1 MTEGIFRIDA
11 VKKGEKV
18 SDVLRRAGVALP
30 MECGGAGLCGKCRVT
45 IEDAPAPCADEKKL
59 LSPEDIKNGVR
70 LACLTDAAEGMALTL
85 PRAPRGERILA
96 GVETE
101 CGKEARGADFSV
113 AVDIG
118 TTTVVAY
125 LMRGGSEKP
134 AAVAS
139 CMNPQREFGADV
151 ISRISYATERD
162 DGLALLHEKIISAIN
177 GLIAEITESAG
188 ARRAQISRAV
198 ISGNTTMEHLFAGV
212 SVRSIGRAPFMPE
225 FRVFDTLAPEKLGL
239 ELAPGTPVSLMP
251 NISGFVGGD
260 IVSGTVYTGLADADE
275 LSLFIDIGTNNE
287 MVLGSKDFLLCC
299 SAAAGPALEGAK
311 ISRGMCAA
319 EGAIDHVRLGGGGLA
334 VSTVG
339 NAPAIGICGSGLVDV
354 VALLLSERIIDPG
367 GKFKKDAEALPGR
380 LDVKNKRWLIDNDVY
395 FTQKDV
401 REVQLAKGAICTGVE
416 IMLAEAGKRLEE
428 VDKIFLAG
436 AFGNY
441 IDVGNASKI
450 GILPKV
456 PREKIIPVGNSS
468 GLGAIECCRDKDFPA
483 KAAKILERAEHIEL
497 ATHKDF
503 QQIFVRNL
511 LF

>member
-1 MTEGIFRIDA
+1 MTEGVFRIDA

-18 SDVLRRAGVALP
+18 SDVLRREGVALP

-45 IEDAPAPCADEKKL
+45 IEDAAAPCADEKKL

-70 LACLTDAAEGMALTL
+70 LACLTDAVDGMTVTL
-85 PRAPRGERILA
+85 PRASRGERILA

-101 CGKEARGADFSV
+101 SGGGTQGADFGV

-125 LMRGGSEKP
+125 LVCCGSERP

-151 ISRISYATERD
+151 ISRISYATEHG
-162 DGLALLHEKIISAIN
+162 DGLAVLHEKIISAIN
-177 GLIAEITESAG
+177 ALIIKITESAG
-188 ARRAQISRAV
+188 AGRAQVSCVV

-225 FRVFDTLAPEKLGL
+225 FRVFDTLAAEKLGL
-239 ELAPGTPVSLMP
+239 DLAPGTPVRLMP

-260 IVSGTVYTGLADADE
+260 IVSGTVYTGFADAEE

-287 MVLGSKDFLLCC
+287 MVLGSKEFILCC

-319 EGAIDHVRLGGGGLA
+319 EGAIDHVKLNGNELA

-339 NAPAIGICGSGLVDV
+339 DAPAIGICGSGLVDV
-354 VALLLSERIIDPG
+354 VALLISERIIDSG
-367 GKFKKDAEALPGR
+367 GKFKKDAERLPGR
-380 LDVKNKRWLIDNDVY
+380 LDVENKRWLIDNDVY

-416 IMLAEAGKRLEE
+416 IMLAEAGKRLDE
-428 VDKIFLAG
+428 VDRIFLAG

-441 IDVGNASKI
+441 IDVENASKI

-456 PREKIIPVGNSS
+456 PKEKIIPVGNSS
-468 GLGAIECCRDKDFPA
+468 GLGAIECCRYKDFSA
-483 KAAKILERAEHIEL
+483 KAAKILERAKHIEL